1 MIKYL
6 IFRNILLFFEF
17 KVICFIRKSVSE
29 EIKTFIKSKKSKKKK
44 KKKKKK
50 MIAYKLNILL
60 KKKYNEEEINE
71 ITKLYRKLKGLEIGS
86 H

>member
-29 EIKTFIKSKKSKKKK
+29 EIKTFIKNKNIKKKK

-50 MIAYKLNILL
+50 KNDSI
-60 KKKYNEEEINE
+60 
-71 ITKLYRKLKGLEIGS
+71 
-86 H
+86 

>member
-50 MIAYKLNILL
+50 I
-60 KKKYNEEEINE
+60 KKKKKKKKKKKNDSI
-71 ITKLYRKLKGLEIGS
+71 
-86 H
+86 